1 MVKSISLILSM
12 SLMALIGQADET
24 NFIPIECLNKHTEP
38 AFGRG
43 DMEGDVRF
51 DMTEFIA
58 ANMHYGMT
66 VLDINTC

>member
-1 MVKSISLILSM
+1 M
-12 SLMALIGQADET
+12 IGQADET
-24 NFIPIECLNKHTEP
+24 NLISQADETNLIPIECLNKHTEP